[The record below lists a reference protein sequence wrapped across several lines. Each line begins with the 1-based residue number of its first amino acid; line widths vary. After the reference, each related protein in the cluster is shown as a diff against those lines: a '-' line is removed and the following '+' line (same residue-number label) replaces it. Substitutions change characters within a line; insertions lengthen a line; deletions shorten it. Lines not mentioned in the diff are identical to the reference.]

1 MSEPAQNPTSTPQP
15 PPPTGQPA
23 NREPVLFA
31 PRPAEPPR
39 RGGLLAAGLAALVL
53 ILIGVVFAV
62 RDNKN
67 AAPNAPGQIL
77 AIDPYATQIVFSQL
91 AMSESTSL
99 SGGTSTFLDG
109 HIRNTGNQP
118 LTGITVQVLF
128 PNDEGQAPDIQTVAL
143 SLIRAHEP
151 YVDTQ
156 PLSAAPLQPG
166 EEKEFRLI
174 FETVSRNWNQHM
186 PELHVVKV
194 THR

>member
-1 MSEPAQNPTSTPQP
+1 MSEPAPNPTSTPQP
-15 PPPTGQPA
+15 PSPTRQPA

-31 PRPAEPPR
+31 PKPAEPPR

-62 RDNKN
+62 RNNKS
-67 AAPNAPGQIL
+67 AAPVAGQIL
-77 AIDPYATQIVFSQL
+77 PIDPYATNLVFSQL
-91 AMSESTSL
+91 AMSQSTSL
-99 SGGTSTFLDG
+99 SGGTSTFVDG
-109 HIRNTGNQP
+109 HVRNAGNQP

-128 PNDEGQAPDIQTVAL
+128 PNDEGQAPDIQTVPL

-151 YVDTQ
+151 YVDTE

-174 FETVSRNWNQHM
+174 FETVSSNWNQHL
-186 PELHVVKV
+186 PELHVIKV
-194 THR
+194 TR